1 MLGLTPRR
9 RLPWQAGQTKSRLQ
23 PNAEVAVNEVP
34 VDKRFAVLSE
44 IARAQHFAW
53 REAVRQCC
61 PEVDPT
67 DVVDRMWR
75 ITGQQTAR
83 GYLKRI
89 DPEQPLAPQV
99 ARSIAWSSQ
108 CMGEDAVVEEDGA
121 EAYVRHLDC
130 PWFHWHQKLDL
141 LAEDR
146 PGCDAWFGTVV
157 DGVNEELGTNLRFET
172 VETLPEGGA
181 SCLRRFWVEEAP

>member
-1 MLGLTPRR
+1 
-9 RLPWQAGQTKSRLQ
+9 
-23 PNAEVAVNEVP
+23 VNEVP
-34 VDKRFAVLSE
+34 VEKRFAVLCD

-61 PEVDPT
+61 PDVDT
-67 DVVDRMWR
+67 SDVVGRMWR
-75 ITGQQTAR
+75 ITGEQTAR
-83 GYLKRI
+83 AYLKRI
-89 DPEQPLAPQV
+89 DPDQPLAPQV

-108 CMGEDAVVEEDGA
+108 CMGEDAVVEEDGD
-121 EAYVRHLDC
+121 EARVRHHDC
-130 PWFHWHQKLDL
+130 PWFHWHQKLGL

-157 DGVNEELGTNLRFET
+157 DDVNQQCGTNLRFET

-181 SCLRRFWVEEAP
+181 VCLRRFWVEETP